1 MKKELYKQQRNQH
14 SMNYFVSNA
23 VLNIAMF
30 GGMPTIFFL
39 LISCNIAWN
48 YAAATNNIT
57 NSTAENS
64 IIDPILLTTENAD
77 ALSGNMS
84 LTEQD
89 ILLPQ
94 LYNKSKNSVVSIQT
108 KIHPSLL
115 NNPAVINSNG
125 LLDVPFGA
133 GSGFV
138 YDNDGHIIT
147 NYHVL

>member
-1 MKKELYKQQRNQH
+1 MMTMIGLTNILIVTNEKELYKQQRNQH
-14 SMNYFVSNA
+14 SMNYFLSNA

-84 LTEQD
+84 LTEQAQDLYTIMMD
-89 ILLPQ
+89 I
-94 LYNKSKNSVVSIQT
+94 
-108 KIHPSLL
+108 
-115 NNPAVINSNG
+115 
-125 LLDVPFGA
+125 
-133 GSGFV
+133 
-138 YDNDGHIIT
+138 
-147 NYHVL
+147 